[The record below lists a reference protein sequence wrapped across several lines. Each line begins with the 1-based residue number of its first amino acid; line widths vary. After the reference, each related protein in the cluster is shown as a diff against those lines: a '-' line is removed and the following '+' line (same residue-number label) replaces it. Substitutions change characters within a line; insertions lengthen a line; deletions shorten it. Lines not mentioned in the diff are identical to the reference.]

1 MSVSVTPLFEMSNLL
16 PKKTGIGT
24 VIWIQVQPSDNK
36 KLSHDIRLKAMP
48 NSNKLK
54 DDDLCDII
62 FNRKGEIIEIKPNKK
77 GEVVIGKNL
86 RNLQKWILLNLDLL
100 ILHWDRKIGSP
111 EFFRKY
117 KKLD

>member
-1 MSVSVTPLFEMSNLL
+1 MSVSITPLFEMSNI
-16 PKKTGIGT
+16 PSEDTGIGT
-24 VIWIQVQPSDNK
+24 VIWIQVQPEDNK
-36 KLSHDIRLKAMP
+36 KLSHDIRLKAIP
-48 NSNKLK
+48 NSNKLTSK
-54 DDDLCDII
+54 DLCDVI
-62 FNRKGEIIEIKPNKK
+62 FNRKGEIIEVKPNDSGKTI
-77 GEVVIGKNL
+77 IGKNL